1 MSQCNICTEKFNKTT
16 RNSICC
22 EYCHFEA
29 CTTCCRKWILNESA
43 PRCMNNDCN
52 RTWTRKF
59 ISVHFPKSFINR
71 ELKEHRENVLL
82 QQEISLLPETQPYV
96 EEILFNE
103 NIKKEI
109 FELRQKQYKIEQKI
123 TALNSTRYRGRNT
136 NERREFIR
144 KCSDENCRGFLSSA
158 WKCGICEKWTCSTC
172 HVLKGVNRDDDHV
185 CDPEN
190 VATAQL
196 IQNET
201 KPCPKCGTNIFKID
215 GCFAKNTQILTFN
228 RSVKMSQDIEIGD
241 ILVGDDGKERKVLSV
256 CSGVDDLFEVHQ
268 DKGLDYVVNSKHT
281 LVLLRNYQVIEMMV
295 EEYVELSFEEKEEIQ
310 GIKIINGKIIKTSI
324 DVEYIGKG
332 AYYGWEVDFNHR
344 FLLCDYTVVRN
355 CNQMWCTQCHTGF
368 NWRTGRIE
376 TNVHNPHFFEWQRR
390 NTENGVTQ
398 NQVPGNACET
408 EVNNEVSRNIFNMIN
423 RNSMYENYET
433 KQIYKTKI
441 SNIIRRLIHIREIVL
456 PTYRMNYNEN
466 NRYLR
471 IQYMRNQISENEFKI
486 LIQRNNKKYE
496 KNTEIRN
503 VLELLINT
511 VGDVILKIY
520 HYLMGQRSTVTTRSL
535 LTTRSNTSTMAVNN
549 VDFEVIDNIL
559 LEIDPIILYVN
570 ECFREISKTY
580 SSKVIVY
587 DNELQSL

>member
-1 MSQCNICTEKFNKTT
+1 
-16 RNSICC
+16 
-22 EYCHFEA
+22 
-29 CTTCCRKWILNESA
+29 
-43 PRCMNNDCN
+43 
-52 RTWTRKF
+52 
-59 ISVHFPKSFINR
+59 
-71 ELKEHRENVLL
+71 
-82 QQEISLLPETQPYV
+82 
-96 EEILFNE
+96 
-103 NIKKEI
+103 
-109 FELRQKQYKIEQKI
+109 
-123 TALNSTRYRGRNT
+123 
-136 NERREFIR
+136 
-144 KCSDENCRGFLSSA
+144 
-158 WKCGICEKWTCSTC
+158 
-172 HVLKGVNRDDDHV
+172 
-185 CDPEN
+185 
-190 VATAQL
+190 
-196 IQNET
+196 
-201 KPCPKCGTNIFKID
+201 
-215 GCFAKNTQILTFN
+215 
-228 RSVKMSQDIEIGD
+228 
-241 ILVGDDGKERKVLSV
+241 
-256 CSGVDDLFEVHQ
+256 
-268 DKGLDYVVNSKHT
+268 
-281 LVLLRNYQVIEMMV
+281 
-295 EEYVELSFEEKEEIQ
+295 
-310 GIKIINGKIIKTSI
+310 
-324 DVEYIGKG
+324 
-332 AYYGWEVDFNHR
+332 
-344 FLLCDYTVVRN
+344 
-355 CNQMWCTQCHTGF
+355 MWCTQCHTGF

-390 NTENGVTQ
+390 NAENGVTQ
-398 NQVPGNACET
+398 NQVLGNACET

-423 RNSMYENYET
+423 RNSMYENYEN